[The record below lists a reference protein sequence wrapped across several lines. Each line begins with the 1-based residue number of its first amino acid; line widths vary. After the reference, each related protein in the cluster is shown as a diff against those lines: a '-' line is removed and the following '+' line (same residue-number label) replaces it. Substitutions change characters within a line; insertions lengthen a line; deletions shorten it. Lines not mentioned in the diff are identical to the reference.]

1 MVIFENYFIGWDGQ
15 SKKIIRYDVIDT
27 MENAIYYAERYI
39 KAFFSDEKYDIEKIT
54 SEDGNMITFV
64 MTSKT
69 RDASG
74 MYDQEFIN
82 VYKPAAKGKKDIDLL
97 FQIFARQEEERLN
110 KIIGN
115 DIRITEDGYTVKIKE
130 DDNNVSIDYSAS

>member
-27 MENAIYYAERYI
+27 MENAIYYAEKYI
-39 KAFFSDEKYDIEKIT
+39 RAFFSDEKYNIEKIP
-54 SEDGNMITFV
+54 SEDGNMITFA

-69 RDASG
+69 RGASG

-82 VYKPAAKGKKDIDLL
+82 VYKPAAKGRNDINSL
-97 FQIFARQEEERLN
+97 FRTFARQEQKRLN
-110 KIIGN
+110 DILRKN
-115 DIRITEDGYTVKIKE
+115 DYNIVIE
-130 DDNNVSIDYSAS
+130 SAS